1 MNDNKRKLYDALS
14 QDYDLGTFEQFES
27 DIADA
32 GKRRKL
38 YDATI
43 EEYDFG
49 DFAEFENQL
58 GFAPQAQSAPQAV
71 AAPQPAPQLEADK
84 SAYTFTAEELGIE
97 ESNGNAPAA
106 PVELQYDGTK
116 PVVPGM
122 AKEGDIPGIDMEAYN
137 ANMAK
142 AMAEGKVL
150 SPGETQRRFEEREA
164 EVAARLPQARART
177 AFSSSPMVLPC

>member
-49 DFAEFENQL
+49 DFSEFENQL
-58 GFAPQAQSAPQAV
+58 GFTPQAV
-71 AAPQPAPQLEADK
+71 TAPHEAEQQQSFLGKAYAQATRPVADVVKAVPQIGDDK
-84 SAYTFTAEELGIE
+84 SGYTFTAEELGIE

-106 PVELQYDGTK
+106 PVELQYDGTDRK
-116 PVVPGM
+116 SVV
-122 AKEGDIPGIDMEAYN
+122 
-137 ANMAK
+137 
-142 AMAEGKVL
+142 
-150 SPGETQRRFEEREA
+150 
-164 EVAARLPQARART
+164 
-177 AFSSSPMVLPC
+177 